1 MLTVRKITNLIWE
14 LKGSINNLPTKLIF
28 FVYCYQIKGDEV
40 LSVNETSFEGFTHQ
54 QALDTFK
61 VKNKI
66 EFKSFRGQNRQ
77 VLTLSLLEVTKT
89 EFFQYHYIF
98 KQKGD
103 QTKKNFQL
111 VDTV

>member
-28 FVYCYQIKGDEV
+28 FVHCYQIKGDEV

-77 VLTLSLLEVTKT
+77 ET
-89 EFFQYHYIF
+89 EFFRYHYIS

-103 QTKKNFQL
+103 QTKKNYQL

>member
-28 FVYCYQIKGDEV
+28 FVHCYQIKGDEV

-61 VKNKI
+61 VTNKI

-89 EFFQYHYIF
+89 EFFRYHYIF

-103 QTKKNFQL
+103 QTKKNYQL